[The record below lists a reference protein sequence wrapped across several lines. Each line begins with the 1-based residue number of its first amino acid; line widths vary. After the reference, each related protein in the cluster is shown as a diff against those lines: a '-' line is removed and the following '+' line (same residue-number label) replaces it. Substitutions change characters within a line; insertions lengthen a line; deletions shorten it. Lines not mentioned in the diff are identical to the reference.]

1 MHVGMHGAERSIA
14 RSHQL
19 TLHVII
25 NVLISVRHIRGRNF
39 SHSLEAYKVKSE
51 TGGTVGKR
59 SRERRKGGGVGV
71 DGSLQL
77 EVYCYIG

>member
-1 MHVGMHGAERSIA
+1 MHVGIHGAERSIA

-39 SHSLEAYKVKSE
+39 SHSLEALQGQSE
-51 TGGTVGKR
+51 TGGTAGKLGKRARGAQHGR
-59 SRERRKGGGVGV
+59 SRERRKSGVVG
-71 DGSLQL
+71 
-77 EVYCYIG
+77 CR